1 MPGTHHRPRSLHE
14 SSLVTAPSLPQVSQ
28 FSPLTA
34 LLMLDSL
41 VMSGLSVF
49 FVIGLSSVKVCRLW
63 NWPRREQFVSGLSVF
78 FVIGRSSVKV
88 CRLWNWPRSPVLSA
102 ETDGRNVGQ
111 FDRRSDG
118 VV

>member
-1 MPGTHHRPRSLHE
+1 
-14 SSLVTAPSLPQVSQ
+14 
-28 FSPLTA
+28 
-34 LLMLDSL
+34 
-41 VMSGLSVF
+41 MSGLSVF
-49 FVIGLSSVKVCRLW
+49 FVIGL
-63 NWPRREQFVSGLSVF
+63 
-78 FVIGRSSVKV
+78 SSVKV